1 MATKQYK
8 KGEMAYAV
16 MQAKD
21 DLLRAW
27 QHLNNYVEG
36 ANGKNKMNHN
46 QNKKLKEISNNILVN
61 LGNIEA
67 FAEDEIYLKEAQEE
81 KAYRQ
86 YLKDIDAEIEALK

>member
-1 MATKQYK
+1 
-8 KGEMAYAV
+8 
-16 MQAKD
+16 
-21 DLLRAW
+21 
-27 QHLNNYVEG
+27 
-36 ANGKNKMNHN
+36 MNHN